1 MSVDAAKLQGRYC
14 NSLTQYSRFIT
25 REVFI
30 GDVPMGGNNPIRIQ
44 SMTTTD
50 TMDTMG
56 TVEQS
61 IRMIEAGC
69 EYIRIT
75 APSIKEAQ
83 NLAAI
88 KKELPKKIPH
98 IFISAVAQQG
108 LVELKDLL
116 WEVLNKKQD
125 A

>member
-1 MSVDAAKLQGRYC
+1 MLIKEKLQYYC
-14 NSLTQYSRFIT
+14 NSLTKYSRYKT

-30 GDVPMGGNNPIRIQ
+30 GNIPLGADNPIRIQ

-50 TMDTMG
+50 TMDTLG

-75 APSIKEAQ
+75 AP
-83 NLAAI
+83 
-88 KKELPKKIPH
+88 
-98 IFISAVAQQG
+98 
-108 LVELKDLL
+108 
-116 WEVLNKKQD
+116 
-125 A
+125 